1 MASSR
6 FSRTAP
12 AERAPRLGSETPRV
26 FTPPLR
32 ALTPQTSLGFSV
44 IEFATDVLKVDLFPW
59 QRWLL
64 IHALELREG
73 GGFRFR
79 NVVVLVA
86 RQNGKSTLS
95 QVLALWFMYVYG
107 FDLVLGTAQDLDTA
121 EEVWQGAVDL
131 VTETDLD
138 DEPVRPDLFELHART
153 VLVNGKK
160 SLELKTGSRYK
171 AKAASRRSGRGLS
184 GDLVLLDELR
194 EHQNWGAWGAI
205 TKTTMARDEAMVWA
219 LSNAGDSLS
228 VVLAYL
234 RKMAHAAIG
243 DPDGI
248 NADGDA
254 EDLLADAEDED
265 VELDED
271 DDSLGIFEWSAPP
284 GCDIWDRDGWA
295 QANPSLGY
303 KISERTVA
311 SAAKTDPEAIFRTE
325 VLCQWVDDLEDGA
338 LDVKAWRTLEEAC
351 DRTGSVW
358 LGVSADPDLT
368 HAAIAIGFRRPD
380 GLPHVSLAAWQP
392 GTGWLAGEVKRLRQS
407 LGARVLVDAPL
418 RGLIPGDEVT
428 PAQAAQAHNRL
439 AQLITDGGLRH
450 DDDAPLTVA
459 VAAAKWRPVGDSRV
473 LTRRGSTDVTPVL
486 AAALAVPPEQQPYT
500 PPVTDAPGAHTTTET
515 GFLSSAAF

>member
-6 FSRTAP
+6 FSATKPRP
-12 AERAPRLGSETPRV
+12 VERRLGSETPRL

-32 ALTPQTSLGFSV
+32 DLTPETSLGFSV
-44 IEFATDVLKVDLFPW
+44 IEFATDILKVDLFPW

-64 IHALELREG
+64 IHALELRAE

-107 FDLVLGTAQDLDTA
+107 YDLVLGTAQDLDTA

-131 VTETDLD
+131 VTEMDVE
-138 DEPVRPDLFELHART
+138 DEPVRPELFELYQRT
-153 VLVNGKK
+153 VMVNGKK

-194 EHQNWGAWGAI
+194 EHQNWDAWGAI
-205 TKTTMARDEAMVWA
+205 TKTTMARDEAQVWA

-234 RKMAHAAIG
+234 RQMAHAAIG

-248 NADGDA
+248 CDDEAPVIDADGA
-254 EDLLADAEDED
+254 EGL
-265 VELDED
+265 ELDED

-295 QANPSLGY
+295 QANPSLGH

-325 VLCQWVDDLEDGA
+325 VLCQWVDDLQPSA
-338 LDVKAWRTLEEAC
+338 LDLERWAA
-351 DRTGSVW
+351 
-358 LGVSADPDLT
+358 LADPKAERGSSPVFGVAVAPDRSWS
-368 HAAIAIGFRRPD
+368 AIAVAWRRPD
-380 GLPHVSLAAWQP
+380 GKAQVMLTVDPAGAQDYRSSTEWVPDRCEALRGKWGGDVHGVNLKGLVPGANELKSSERTAAH
-392 GTGWLAGEVKRLRQS
+392 TALDDAVRAGDVRHGGQAALNMAVR
-407 LGARVLVDAPL
+407 GARWSNSRTFDRKGDIDITPIDA
-418 RGLIPGDEVT
+418 
-428 PAQAAQAHNRL
+428 
-439 AQLITDGGLRH
+439 
-450 DDDAPLTVA
+450 VA
-459 VAAAKWRPVGDSRV
+459 VALHG
-473 LTRRGSTDVTPVL
+473 LTTSTTHEPFLIVT
-486 AAALAVPPEQQPYT
+486 
-500 PPVTDAPGAHTTTET
+500 
-515 GFLSSAAF
+515 

>member
-6 FSRTAP
+6 FSATKPRP
-12 AERAPRLGSETPRV
+12 VERRLGSETPRI

-32 ALTPQTSLGFSV
+32 ALTPQTSLGFSA
-44 IEFATDVLKVDLFPW
+44 IEFATDILKIELFPW

-64 IHALELREG
+64 IHALELREE

-107 FDLVLGTAQDLDTA
+107 YDLVLGTAQDLDTA

-138 DEPVRPDLFELHART
+138 DEPVRPELFDLHQRT

-171 AKAASRRSGRGLS
+171 AKAASRRSSRGLS

-194 EHQNWGAWGAI
+194 EHQNWDAWGAI
-205 TKTTMARDEAMVWA
+205 TKTTMARDEAQVWA

-228 VVLAYL
+228 VVLSYL
-234 RKMAHAAIG
+234 RRMAHAAIG

-248 NADGDA
+248 CGDADAAIDAEDA
-254 EDLLADAEDED
+254 EDL
-265 VELDED
+265 ELDED

-284 GCDIWDRDGWA
+284 GCDIWDREGWA
-295 QANPSLGY
+295 QANPSLGH

-311 SAAKTDPEAIFRTE
+311 SAAKTDPDGIFRTE
-325 VLCQWVDDLEDGA
+325 VLCQWVDDLEPSA
-338 LDVKAWRTLEEAC
+338 LDLERWAA
-351 DRTGSVW
+351 
-358 LGVSADPDLT
+358 LADPQAERGPEPVFGVAVAPDRSWS
-368 HAAIAIGFRRPD
+368 AIAVAWRRPD
-380 GLPHVSLAAWQP
+380 GKAQVMLTRDGDTVDYRPSTEWVPARCEELRARWGGRISAVNSKGLVPGADELKPSERIAAHTAMDDAVRAWDVRHGNDP
-392 GTGWLAGEVKRLRQS
+392 ALNMAVR
-407 LGARVLVDAPL
+407 GARWS
-418 RGLIPGDEVT
+418 G
-428 PAQAAQAHNRL
+428 
-439 AQLITDGGLRH
+439 
-450 DDDAPLTVA
+450 
-459 VAAAKWRPVGDSRV
+459 SRV
-473 LTRRGSTDVTPVL
+473 FDRKGDIDITPLDAASVALFALGTDTGL
-486 AAALAVPPEQQPYT
+486 ADFYSL
-500 PPVTDAPGAHTTTET
+500 
-515 GFLSSAAF
+515 